1 VGRPSVAECDHGP
14 CARID
19 EEGDKIAMDAIDLE
33 DRIADSPT
41 RRTVVKTGVKLA
53 YVAPIVAASF
63 KLREASAQEVMSPGN
78 PNPECRG
85 ATCGNFIPC
94 ATNPDCICTTTAA
107 GGGFCVPGSTQCA
120 GLADCAA
127 DLSCPA
133 GNVCVVNSCCVVP
146 KCVPISLNQECP
158 PVDGTSRSVTRRKST
173 GKGTIGG

>member
-1 VGRPSVAECDHGP
+1 
-14 CARID
+14 
-19 EEGDKIAMDAIDLE
+19 MDAIDLE

-146 KCVPISLNQECP
+146 KCVPIELNKECP
-158 PVDGTSRSVTRRKST
+158 PIDGTSRSVTRRKST